1 MNLDKIKDKSLNN
14 EFLTRE
20 ECKFILNFPNK
31 DFNEL
36 IDTVYEIRKKYKG
49 NLIEVQILSNAKSG
63 NCSQDCKYCAQSCV
77 SKANIEKYNL
87 IDFDKLM
94 LNGKIGKNKNV
105 ARHCIGLSGIKF
117 NDKQIDDFCEYI
129 KKLKAEINTDI
140 CCSIGFLT
148 REQAVKLKEAGVNR
162 INHNLNTGKNNY
174 KNICSTHTYE
184 ERINNIKMFQEV
196 GFEMCCGGIIGV
208 GETEDDIVDMLLDIK
223 KINPKSVPINFLI
236 PIKGTPLEKQNLE
249 KLTPEYCIKVLCL
262 ARLLNPQA
270 DIRCAAGR
278 EIYIKDKQNI
288 MFKVVNSIFA
298 SGYLTADG
306 QSIDDTIKL
315 IKDSG
320 FEYKIE

>member
-1 MNLDKIKDKSLNN
+1 M
-14 EFLTRE
+14 
-20 ECKFILNFPNK
+20 
-31 DFNEL
+31 
-36 IDTVYEIRKKYKG
+36 
-49 NLIEVQILSNAKSG
+49 SNAKSG

-105 ARHCIGLSGIKF
+105 TRHCIGLSGIKF

-184 ERINNIKMFQEV
+184 ERINNIKMFQDV